1 MVGREPSSGTNQ
13 HRASHI
19 NIGGQNDLE
28 ILEQNLG
35 KPLRTKDV
43 AKYLGLDIKTVRK
56 YYRDLG
62 GIRLGRHFVFFEK
75 EIVDAIS
82 TRKEM
87 DRPSEEGR
95 PATGKGVL
103 DQEGSEGLG
112 SQNAAK
118 TSRRVELEDRH
129 GLFE

>member
-1 MVGREPSSGTNQ
+1 
-13 HRASHI
+13 
-19 NIGGQNDLE
+19 LE

-35 KPLRTKDV
+35 KPLRSKDV

-75 EIVDAIS
+75 EIVNAIS

-87 DRPSEEGR
+87 DSPSEEGR

-118 TSRRVELEDRH
+118 TSRRVELRRPS
-129 GLFE
+129 LSV